1 MTGEPK
7 IHPTCIRL
15 PDMWRMW
22 SGVTALSIAAAFS
35 HSRTANEP
43 VGTDLRVGS
52 ILKSFKTGGQ
62 IVGQS
67 IHKN

>member
-1 MTGEPK
+1 
-7 IHPTCIRL
+7 
-15 PDMWRMW
+15 MW